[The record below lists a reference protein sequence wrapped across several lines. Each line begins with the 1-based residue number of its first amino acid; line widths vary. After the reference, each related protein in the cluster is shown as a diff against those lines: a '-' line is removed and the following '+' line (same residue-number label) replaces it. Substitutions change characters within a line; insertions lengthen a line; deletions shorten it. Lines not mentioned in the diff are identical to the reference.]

1 MRRIVIKC
9 SVLHIVGVFLTEKGS
24 AVSSAK
30 SAKNKEGALLDIIA
44 GANSLVSELFAYDAQ
59 EPNVN
64 RNS

>member
-1 MRRIVIKC
+1 LRGIVIKC
-9 SVLHIVGVFLTEKGS
+9 SVSHSAAVFLTEKGP

-30 SAKNKEGALLDIIA
+30 RAKNNEGALVDIFA